1 MLAPQLCRVWGVT
14 GSAAGRHLG
23 GRPRPGNS
31 SDAGIPLDMVRE
43 ADSVGVVWGE
53 GDGAAN
59 QCGPAIGV
67 GISDWIERLIRAAWR
82 RFFLHGG
89 EL

>member
-1 MLAPQLCRVWGVT
+1 V
-14 GSAAGRHLG
+14 
-23 GRPRPGNS
+23 
-31 SDAGIPLDMVRE
+31 VRE

-59 QCGPAIGV
+59 QCGPAIGA

-82 RFFLHGG
+82 RIFMHGG
-89 EL
+89 EM